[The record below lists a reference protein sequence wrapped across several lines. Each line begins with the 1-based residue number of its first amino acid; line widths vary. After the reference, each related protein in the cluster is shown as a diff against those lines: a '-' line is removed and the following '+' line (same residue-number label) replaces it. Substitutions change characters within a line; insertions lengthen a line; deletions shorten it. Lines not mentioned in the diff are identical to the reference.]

1 LLIDRRRVIARLSRM
16 VLLGAALAFCAAL
29 PSGGGRSAT
38 DEASL
43 QPPELFALDS
53 TRGILVSTHVIS
65 GNPSRAALFGV
76 RQYWDSG
83 GEDEFKLEP
92 IFVLENGRLTEAP
105 TTGVGEE
112 DTPQT
117 LTWAKDYFSVGRTYR
132 VLRDGTDLGEARVL
146 SRGEGGCWSFDAYVA
161 LSNPGAIR
169 QGGMALA
176 TDSRVWGRR
185 PTQRLKPTAS
195 ETAAIDSILAH
206 EIERSSQRADPLAH
220 NRFKTTTH
228 VLDLDGRGSR
238 TVVADLF
245 RISDGEPK
253 WSGHEALVIA
263 ERDSSGR
270 LTPSALA
277 RGSGQLL
284 DHVDIDGDG
293 MDEIIIQIWG
303 YESLTFEVLKKI
315 GKGWAVIF
323 RGGGYGC

>member
-1 LLIDRRRVIARLSRM
+1 MIAGLSRG
-16 VLLGAALAFCAAL
+16 VLLGATLALCAAI
-29 PSGGGRSAT
+29 PSGRGRSAT
-38 DEASL
+38 DEAL

-65 GNPSRAALFGV
+65 GNPPRAALFAV

-83 GEDEFKLEP
+83 GEDEFKLDP
-92 IFVLENGRLTEAP
+92 IFVLENGRLTGAP
-105 TTGVGEE
+105 GTGFDEE

-117 LTWAKDYFSVGRTYR
+117 LAWAKEYFSVGRTYR
-132 VLRDGTDLGEARVL
+132 VLREGTDLGEARVL

-161 LSNPGAIR
+161 LSGPGAIR

-176 TDSRVWGRR
+176 TDSKVWGRR

-195 ETAAIDSILAH
+195 ETATIDSILAPAIGRISP
-206 EIERSSQRADPLAH
+206 EADSLARP
-220 NRFKTTTH
+220 RFKTTTH
-228 VLDLDGRGSR
+228 VLDLDGRGTR
-238 TVVADLF
+238 TVVSDLF
-245 RISDGEPK
+245 LDYPNEPK
-253 WSGHEALVIA
+253 WSRHAALVIA
-263 ERDSSGR
+263 EWDSSGR
-270 LTPSALA
+270 LKPSALA
-277 RGSGQLL
+277 RDSGQLL

-303 YESLTFEVLKKI
+303 YESLAFEVLKKI